1 MPIRNELLQR
11 LGIAHPI
18 IQAPMA
24 GGGDTH
30 DLVAAVCNAGGL
42 GSIGAAYLQP
52 AQIAETVAMVR
63 SRTDGPFAVNLF
75 TPPDRPIPPFDPE
88 PMLTKLAPYHAELGI
103 SLPPVPDAPPRPALD
118 GQIAACLDGGAAVLS
133 FTFGIL
139 PPQALVEARA
149 RGILT
154 IGTATTVAEA
164 VALQSAGVDAIVA
177 QGSEAGGHRG
187 TFLGEFEASL
197 IGTMALVPQIADAVG
212 VPVIASGGIMDGRGI
227 AAALALGA
235 SAVQMGTAFL
245 ACSESG
251 APAAY
256 KDAIGKAAANDT
268 AITRAFSGRY
278 ARGIRNRVM
287 RELDAEPTA
296 ILPFPYQNAMTRP
309 MRSAGAQQG
318 RTEYLSLWAGQ
329 GAALAR
335 DLPAA
340 RLMKRLV
347 AETQDAIQ
355 RLSARSTG

>member
-1 MPIRNELLQR
+1 MPIRNEMMQR
-11 LGIAHPI
+11 LGISHPI

-24 GGGDTH
+24 GGGDTP

-52 AQIAETVAMVR
+52 AQIAETAAAVR
-63 SRTDGPFAVNLF
+63 SRTGSPFAINLF
-75 TPPDRPIPPFDPE
+75 TPPDRSNPSFDPA
-88 PMLTKLAPYHAELGI
+88 PMLAKLAPYHDELGI
-103 SLPPVPDAPPRPALD
+103 PLPPVPDSPPRPALD
-118 GQIAACLDGGAAVLS
+118 GQIAACLDCGAAILS

-139 PPQALVEARA
+139 PPQAIVQARA

-164 VALQSAGVDAIVA
+164 VALQSAGVDAVVA

-187 TFLGEFEASL
+187 TFLGDFESSL
-197 IGTMALVPQIADAVG
+197 IGTMALVPQIVDAVG

-235 SAVQMGTAFL
+235 SAAQMGTAFL

-256 KDAIGKAAANDT
+256 KDAIHNAAASDT

-287 RELDAEPTA
+287 SELDAEPAA

-309 MRSAGAQQG
+309 MRTAGAQRG
-318 RTEYLSLWAGQ
+318 KAEYLSLWAGQ

-340 RLMKRLV
+340 SLMERLV
-347 AETQDAIQ
+347 AEIDDSIT
-355 RLSARSTG
+355 RLSAHSTD